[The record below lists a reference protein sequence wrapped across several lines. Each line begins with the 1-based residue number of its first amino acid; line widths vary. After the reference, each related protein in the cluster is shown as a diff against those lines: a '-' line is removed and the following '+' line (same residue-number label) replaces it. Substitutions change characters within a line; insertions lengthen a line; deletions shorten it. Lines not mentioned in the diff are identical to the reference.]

1 MPFGQ
6 KNADATYQCAMRRIF
21 DDMLYKNVEC
31 YVDDLVMKSKEKK
44 QPPMRSLHGVSH
56 IKKEILDN
64 LLDEDIFYVD
74 VFPLWMMSFDG
85 SAYYDGTGE
94 EEVNQVLE
102 EAHSEICGAHQSR
115 PKLHF

>member
-6 KNADATYQCAMRRIF
+6 KNADTTYQCAMRRIF
-21 DDMLYKNVEC
+21 DDILYKNV
-31 YVDDLVMKSKEKK
+31 SAI
-44 QPPMRSLHGVSH
+44 SLHGVSQ

-64 LLDEDIFYVD
+64 LLDEEIFYVD

-85 SAYYDGTGE
+85 SRYYDGTA
-94 EEVNQVLE
+94 NQVLE

-115 PKLHF
+115 PKLHFESKEWVIIG